1 MVSRQRRWYRS
12 RQVTESAELPR
23 RIALIAPLWYPIAPD
38 RGGIEQVVFLL
49 ARELVARGHEVTLV
63 ASADSTAPGR
73 LVPVSA
79 QGIVAAMEAKRAE
92 EYSYYEAAAIA
103 QTLRLAGEVDLVHS
117 HLSGSLVP
125 FSSLLPVPVL
135 HTMHCPVAKDIS
147 WLAARYPEA
156 HLTAV
161 SRHLADSL
169 TGGARIAVVWN
180 GIDMAAFRPCTEPDD
195 YLLFLGRIERG
206 KGVQVAIEVA
216 QAVGLPLVLAGN
228 ATDREFFK
236 RAIAG
241 RDPRRVRFVGPVGGE
256 DKVELLRKAKALL
269 FPALQEET
277 FGLVLVE
284 AMACGTPVV
293 ALRRGAV
300 AEIVTPGVNGF
311 YATDTDELP
320 ALVER
325 VGEIDRGG
333 VRASVV
339 EPFSHQH
346 MVDAYLALYR
356 ELCAR

>member
-1 MVSRQRRWYRS
+1 MVSLE
-12 RQVTESAELPR
+12 QVTASPELPR

-73 LVPVSA
+73 LVPVCD

-103 QTLRLAGEVDLVHS
+103 QTLRLAAEVDLVHS

-135 HTMHCPVAKDIS
+135 HTMHCPVSKDIS
-147 WLAARYPEA
+147 WLAARFPGA

-161 SRHLADSL
+161 SRHLTDSL
-169 TGGARIAVVWN
+169 TGSANVAVVSN
-180 GIDMAAFRPCTEPDD
+180 GIDMAEFRSCLEPED
-195 YLLFLGRIERG
+195 YLLFLGRIEPG

-216 QAVGLPLVLAGN
+216 AAVGLPLVLAGN
-228 ATDREFFK
+228 ATDHRFF
-236 RAIAG
+236 AQEIAG
-241 RDPRRVRFVGPVGGE
+241 RDRERVRYVGPVAG
-256 DKVELLRKAKALL
+256 DRKVELLRKARALL

-277 FGLVLVE
+277 FGLVIIE

-300 AEIVTPGVNGF
+300 AEIITPGVNGF
-311 YATDTDELP
+311 HTTDSAELP
-320 ALVER
+320 ALVAR
-325 VGEIDRGG
+325 IGEIDRGG

-339 EPFSHQH
+339 QRFSHHH
-346 MVDAYLALYR
+346 MVDEYLALYR
-356 ELCAR
+356 GLCAR